1 MLTAKWPPFCPKYT
15 YPSGYDI
22 HTFHTNGN
30 TFDLTFDKIPQIQFC
45 FLDYKNFTSESSTDA
60 FNFEPTNL
68 DLSSTDHLRF
78 RVRGDREALM
88 ILNSQS
94 VNNGVEPRF
103 FVAIATGSAENVT
116 IASETDIG
124 SVLLEDPVIA
134 ADVYSEFWI
143 KWTPSEVGDA
153 P

>member
-1 MLTAKWPPFCPKYT
+1 M
-15 YPSGYDI
+15 
-22 HTFHTNGN
+22 
-30 TFDLTFDKIPQIQFC
+30 
-45 FLDYKNFTSESSTDA
+45 
-60 FNFEPTNL
+60 

-94 VNNGVEPRF
+94 VNNGEEPRF
-103 FVAIATGSAENVT
+103 YVAIATGSAENVT

-124 SVLLEDPVIA
+124 SVLLEDPVIV

-143 KWTPSEVGDA
+143 KWTPSEVDDT